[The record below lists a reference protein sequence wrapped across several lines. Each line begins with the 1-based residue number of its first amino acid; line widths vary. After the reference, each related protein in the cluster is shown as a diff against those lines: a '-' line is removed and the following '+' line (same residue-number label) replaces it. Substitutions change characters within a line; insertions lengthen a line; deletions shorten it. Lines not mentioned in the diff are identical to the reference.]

1 MKDEIL
7 EEMHFSASII
17 AYYMTIRYEAM
28 VIPIKKKSLNGA
40 FLITEMM
47 ENSYGDSLS
56 GYLEVD
62 NISMNVLA
70 RRV

>member
-1 MKDEIL
+1 
-7 EEMHFSASII
+7 
-17 AYYMTIRYEAM
+17 MTIRYEAM

-47 ENSYGDSLS
+47 ENSQGDSLS